1 LDAALAGEMPD
12 DDAAIELEEADPLDP
27 IAGSQLLSEGGGGGG
42 ESASGAARSQNEA
55 KATGNKARMSKAA
68 LKKQQQQQQQ
78 VNPSSAAAPTS
89 TKPRP
94 QAALTSASSSSAS
107 ATNAAAADTDA
118 EADEEKIKFA
128 MDVDEALTHLAK
140 RMTAFRLVESM
151 QASSAATSSSSST
164 VATHTRILA
173 LTSAVAKPSIL
184 VSASSAP
191 TAASYVDFC
200 ATLNAFQR
208 MIVHEV
214 AGTISVSERRVG
226 FRLCFVRVLGILS
239 FAVSSL
245 TASSSML
252 LFILWPDVFSFA
264 S

>member
-1 LDAALAGEMPD
+1 LGRSTATIGAHAFLSRLVDYAQQCADYRSAQEYLDAALAGEMPD

-27 IAGSQLLSEGGGGGG
+27 IAGSLSLDGPGV

-68 LKKQQQQQQQ
+68 LKKQQQQQL
-78 VNPSSAAAPTS
+78 NPSSASAAAS
-89 TKPRP
+89 SKPRP
-94 QAALTSASSSSAS
+94 QVALTSSSSSSAS
-107 ATNAAAADTDA
+107 TTAAAAADAGAD
-118 EADEEKIKFA
+118 ADEEKIKFA

-140 RMTAFRLVESM
+140 RMTAFRLVESL
-151 QASSAATSSSSST
+151 QSSSAASSSSSST

-184 VSASSAP
+184 VSTAATAAAASS
-191 TAASYVDFC
+191 VDFC

-214 AGTISVSERRVG
+214 AGTISIRE
-226 FRLCFVRVLGILS
+226 
-239 FAVSSL
+239 
-245 TASSSML
+245 
-252 LFILWPDVFSFA
+252 
-264 S
+264 